1 MSFSKWKLRVE
12 QYIGGGPGKAR
23 LLKGHPIPMG
33 KEMNENGMRDTIRNY
48 NREE

>member
-12 QYIGGGPGKAR
+12 QYIGGGSSKAR